1 MFGYLDGLAEDLLPY
16 VLAIGC
22 VGLCLVGGLVFLIFR
37 LYKVSKQPK
46 RLVIIAVI
54 GSLIIL
60 GWSLVL
66 V

>member
-37 LYKVSKQPK
+37 LYKVSKQPPPAPDNDENSK
-46 RLVIIAVI
+46 D
-54 GSLIIL
+54 
-60 GWSLVL
+60 
-66 V
+66 